1 MPEGAAVTGRD
12 LVLVTGAAG
21 FVGAAVARAALAD
34 GYAVRA
40 LVRAGSPRRNLVG
53 LDAELTEG
61 DMRDPAAV
69 GRALAGA
76 RFLLHVAADYRLWA
90 RDPGA
95 IVRNNVDGTQA
106 VMHAALAAGVERVV
120 VTSSVAT
127 LRVGPATVAA
137 TEDAPLAE
145 HDAIG
150 AYKRSKVAAERLVE
164 RMVAQDGLPAVIVNP
179 STPVGARDV
188 RPTPTGRII
197 VEAARGRMPAF
208 VETGLNV
215 VDVEDVA
222 RGHMLALARGR
233 VGERYILGGQNVML
247 RDLLGG
253 IAQLVGRAPPRLRL
267 PAVPLMPLAY
277 AAGAVARLSGRE
289 PFLTVDGLKM
299 ARNRMFFSSAKAER
313 ELGYRPGPYMAGVR
327 AALVWFG
334 REGYLD

>member
-1 MPEGAAVTGRD
+1 VAGRD

-21 FVGAAVARAALAD
+21 FVGAAVARAALAR

-40 LVRAGSPRRNLVG
+40 LVRASSPRRNLAG
-53 LDAELTEG
+53 LEAELVEG
-61 DMRDPAAV
+61 DLRDTAAV

-90 RDPGA
+90 REPGE
-95 IVRNNVDGTQA
+95 IVRNNLDGTRV
-106 VMHAALAAGVERVV
+106 VMRAALAAGVERVV

-127 LRVGPATVAA
+127 LRVGPSTVAA
-137 TEDAPLAE
+137 TEDEPLAE

-222 RGHMLALARGR
+222 RGHLLALTRGR

-247 RDLLGG
+247 RELLGE
-253 IAQLVGRAPPRLRL
+253 IAQLVGRRPPRVRL
-267 PAVPLMPLAY
+267 PAAPLVPLAH
-277 AAGAVARLSGRE
+277 AAEALARLRGRE

-299 ARNRMFFSSAKAER
+299 SRNRMFFSSDKAER
-313 ELGYRPGPYMAGVR
+313 ELGYRPGPYVAGVR
-327 AALVWFG
+327 AAVAWFG
-334 REGYLD
+334 REGYLGEGYLA

>member
-1 MPEGAAVTGRD
+1 MVAGRD

-21 FVGAAVARAALAD
+21 FVGAAVARAALEE

-40 LVRAGSPRRNLVG
+40 LVRSSSPRRNLEG
-53 LDAELTEG
+53 LDAEVVAG
-61 DMRDPAAV
+61 DMRDAVAV
-69 GRALAGA
+69 GRALAGV

-90 RDPGA
+90 RDPGE
-95 IVRNNVDGTQA
+95 IVRNNLEGTA
-106 VMHAALAAGVERVV
+106 TVLRAALAAGVERAV

-127 LRVGPATVAA
+127 LRVGPSTVAA

-145 HDAIG
+145 HEAIG

-164 RMVAQDGLPAVIVNP
+164 RMVVQDGLPAVIVNP

-197 VEAARGRMPAF
+197 VEAARGRMPAY

-215 VDVEDVA
+215 VDVADVA
-222 RGHMLALARGR
+222 RGHVLALTRGR

-247 RDLLGG
+247 RELLGE
-253 IAQLVGRAPPRLRL
+253 IAQAVGRRPPRVRL
-267 PAVPLMPLAY
+267 PAAPLVPLAH
-277 AAGAVARLSGRE
+277 AAEAIARLRGSE

-299 ARNRMFFSSAKAER
+299 ARNRMFFSSDKAER
-313 ELGYRPGPYMAGVR
+313 ELGYRPGPYVDGVR
-327 AALVWFG
+327 AAVAWFG

>member
-1 MPEGAAVTGRD
+1 MVAESG

-21 FVGAAVARAALAD
+21 FVGAAVARAALAE

-40 LVRAGSPRRNLVG
+40 LVRASSPRRNLAG
-53 LDAELTEG
+53 LDAEVVAG
-61 DMRDPAAV
+61 DLRDAAAV
-69 GRALAGA
+69 GRALARV

-90 RDPGA
+90 PDPGE
-95 IVRNNVDGTQA
+95 ILRNNLEGTET
-106 VMHAALAAGVERVV
+106 VMRAALAAGVERVV
-120 VTSSVAT
+120 ITSSVAT
-127 LRVGPATVAA
+127 LRVSPSTVAA
-137 TEDAPLAE
+137 TEAEPLAE
-145 HDAIG
+145 HEAIG
-150 AYKRSKVAAERLVE
+150 VYKRSKVAAERLVE
-164 RMVAQDGLPAVIVNP
+164 RMVVQDGLPAVIVNP

-222 RGHMLALARGR
+222 RGHMLALTRGR

-247 RDLLGG
+247 RELLGE
-253 IAQLVGRAPPRLRL
+253 IAQLVGRRPPRVRL
-267 PAVPLMPLAY
+267 PAGPLVPLAH
-277 AAGAVARLSGRE
+277 AAEAVARLRGRE

-299 ARNRMFFSSAKAER
+299 ARNRMFFSSDKAER
-313 ELGYRPGPYMAGVR
+313 ELGYRPGPYVAGVR
-327 AALVWFG
+327 AAVAWFG

>member
-1 MPEGAAVTGRD
+1 MVAGKD

-21 FVGAAVARAALAD
+21 FVGAAVARAALEE

-40 LVRAGSPRRNLVG
+40 LVRPSSPRRNLEG
-53 LDAELTEG
+53 LDVEVVAG
-61 DMRDPAAV
+61 DMRDAAAV
-69 GRALAGA
+69 GRALAGV

-90 RDPGA
+90 PEPGE
-95 IVRNNVDGTQA
+95 IMRNNLEGTATVLQ
-106 VMHAALAAGVERVV
+106 AALAAGVERAV

-127 LRVGPATVAA
+127 LRVGPSTVAA

-145 HDAIG
+145 HEAIG

-164 RMVAQDGLPAVIVNP
+164 RMVARDGLPAVIVNP

-197 VEAARGRMPAF
+197 VEAARGRMPAY

-215 VDVEDVA
+215 VDVADVA
-222 RGHMLALARGR
+222 RGHVLALTRGR

-247 RDLLGG
+247 RELLGE
-253 IAQLVGRAPPRLRL
+253 IAQAAGRRPPRVRL
-267 PAVPLMPLAY
+267 PAAPLVPLAH
-277 AAGAVARLSGRE
+277 AAEAIARLRGRE

-299 ARNRMFFSSAKAER
+299 ARNRMFFSSDKAER
-313 ELGYRPGPYMAGVR
+313 ELGYRPGPYVDGVR
-327 AALVWFG
+327 AAVAWFG

>member
-1 MPEGAAVTGRD
+1 MVAGSD

-21 FVGAAVARAALAD
+21 FVGAAVARAALAE

-40 LVRAGSPRRNLVG
+40 LVRASSPRRNLDG
-53 LDAELTEG
+53 LDAEVVAG
-61 DMRDPAAV
+61 DMRDAAAV

-90 RDPGA
+90 PDPGE
-95 IVRNNVDGTQA
+95 IVRNNVEGTA
-106 VMHAALAAGVERVV
+106 TVMRAALAAGLERVV

-127 LRVGPATVAA
+127 LRVCPATVAA
-137 TEDAPLAE
+137 TEDEPLAE
-145 HDAIG
+145 HEAIG
-150 AYKRSKVAAERLVE
+150 IYKRSKVAAERLVE

-188 RPTPTGRII
+188 RPTPTGRIV

-222 RGHMLALARGR
+222 RGHVLALARGR

-247 RDLLGG
+247 RELLGE
-253 IAQLVGRAPPRLRL
+253 IAQLVGRRPPRVRL
-267 PAVPLMPLAY
+267 PVAPLVPLAH
-277 AAGAVARLSGRE
+277 AAEAFARLRGRE

-299 ARNRMFFSSAKAER
+299 SRNRMFFSSGKAER
-313 ELGYRPGPYMAGVR
+313 ELGYRPGPYVAGVR
-327 AALVWFG
+327 AAVAWFG
-334 REGYLD
+334 QEGYLDQA